1 MGNGKCAFMHD
12 DGSCTVGPD
21 KKSSSEPPVDGR
33 RPKGPITISAAVGQG
48 GLNKPDD
55 VFKIQY
61 ALDTV
66 APIDGGADPRIKIDG
81 KFGPPIQKAI
91 RDFQV
96 KQFTLSGATGKIE
109 PGSETL
115 KRLNE
120 LKNDNVFP
128 TLPLSFTTDDWLFV
142 AMMQHV
148 PFTKT
153 CIQAARANVLMAMN
167 SVDSS
172 SGLIGPSREERM
184 KLLNRHFRIESLPSP
199 KASALQKIYEIYGN
213 MEQVLNKPDNFFTL
227 DTDDSG
233 ETTSTVAFARLGG
246 FFDKKDLSGRIVFR
260 RGVYFATGIADFA
273 AFVFIHELR
282 HFVDQEQQNGHLAK
296 GWVTD
301 PGMQALPTRDLLNN
315 CDTYAGFAL
324 EAKNGIMDRP
334 GWVKSS
340 VFR

>member
-1 MGNGKCAFMHD
+1 MLDNGDCKVEPAKSPSGGPVD
-12 DGSCTVGPD
+12 PRRPVGPI
-21 KKSSSEPPVDGR
+21 S
-33 RPKGPITISAAVGQG
+33 ITASVGQG
-48 GLNKPDD
+48 GFNKPDD

-66 APIDGGADPRIKIDG
+66 APIDGGADPRLKLDSMC
-81 KFGPPIQKAI
+81 GPLTIKAI
-91 RDFQV
+91 RDFQQ
-96 KQFTLSGATGKIE
+96 KQFGWSGTDGRIDPGKQ
-109 PGSETL
+109 TL

-142 AMMQHV
+142 AMMQHI
-148 PFTKT
+148 PHTKS
-153 CIQAARANVLMAMN
+153 CMEAARTNVQLAMN

-172 SGLIGPSREERM
+172 SGLIGPSRDERM
-184 KLLNRHFRIESLPSP
+184 SLLNRHFRIDSLPSP
-199 KASALQKIYEIYGN
+199 RIASLQKIYDIYGN
-213 MEQVLNKPDNFFTL
+213 MQQVLNKPDNFFTL

-233 ETTSTVAFARLGG
+233 EKISTVAFAPLGG
-246 FFDKKDLSGRIVFR
+246 FFDKNDLSGRIVFR
-260 RGVYFATGIADFA
+260 RGVFFATGIPDFA

-282 HFVDQEQQNGHLAK
+282 HFVDREQQNGHFGK

-301 PGMQALPTRDLLNN
+301 PAMQALKTRDLLNN

-334 GWVKSS
+334 GWVRSS